1 MFLFEHFR
9 MSNNIRF
16 GSACTAIK
24 CKNRKKPKGEE
35 DMGGGWLEDGEDTDQ
50 EEALIKRLY
59 HLSFLR

>member
-1 MFLFEHFR
+1 

-59 HLSFLR
+59 HLSFHK